1 MAVNNLNNANNGSA
15 IWDQLNKPYFKGP
28 PINAV
33 NAATELKRIDELE
46 NADKLVL
53 HIPKTE
59 TIYTR
64 KELVND
70 ATMGEDCATCYT
82 YVQKTLTFDDGKGG
96 EFQWKSPGTADCIWM
111 MNPNGDR
118 TFSKSTVN
126 MSDISHAV
134 EETWEVRERSL
145 SQTTFTVAEIREMS
159 KDGKS
164 LKTLF
169 GYSEQ
174 TTSYKYASAAIT
186 EGTVKYKNG
195 ASSAYQEVSLSK
207 KEIYNKCISFI
218 GAAFGGNTSD
228 MKLTDTQYNELFG
241 KTTGDEKSFAV
252 SVAKKREN
260 MQIRL
265 DKLNEYMEK
274 NLAVIRKKDPDSDI
288 LREFEDTCR
297 RLGTYSASDLTELVK
312 KMFAAQRSEDAGK

>member
-1 MAVNNLNNANNGSA
+1 MAVNNLNNANNGSK
-15 IWDQLNKPYFKGP
+15 IWDRLNKPYFKGQG
-28 PINAV
+28 INGT
-33 NAATELKRIDELE
+33 NITELKRIDELE

-59 TIYTR
+59 TIYRR

-70 ATMGEDCATCYT
+70 ATMGKDCATCYT

-111 MNPNGDR
+111 MNPTGDR

-126 MSDISHAV
+126 LSDISHAV

-145 SQTTFTVAEIREMS
+145 EKTTFTVAEIQEMS
-159 KDGKS
+159 KNGQSFKS
-164 LKTLF
+164 IF

-195 ASSAYQEVSLSK
+195 AEAAYRETAASSR
-207 KEIYNKCISFI
+207 EIYNKCISYI
-218 GAAFGGNTSD
+218 GAAFGDDTSD
-228 MKLTDTQYNELFG
+228 MKLSDTEYNELFG
-241 KTTGDEKSFAV
+241 KTSGNEKSFSTNA
-252 SVAKKREN
+252 AKKRDGRNKHLERIN
-260 MQIRL
+260 KYMNE
-265 DKLNEYMEK
+265 KLN
-274 NLAVIRKKDPDSDI
+274 AIHKKDPNSKFLQVFASTYEDIQAVKASDI
-288 LREFEDTCR
+288 AALVLLTSQN
-297 RLGTYSASDLTELVK
+297 SAIPK
-312 KMFAAQRSEDAGK
+312 K

>member
-1 MAVNNLNNANNGSA
+1 MALNNINNANNGSA
-15 IWDQLNKPYFKGP
+15 IWEQLGGKPYYKGQG
-28 PINAV
+28 INGTKI
-33 NAATELKRIDELE
+33 TEVHRIDELK

-64 KELVND
+64 KELIND

-96 EFQWKSPGTADCIWM
+96 GFQWKSNGTLDCIWM

-145 SQTTFTVAEIREMS
+145 EQSTFTVAQIQEMYKNGQS
-159 KDGKS
+159 FRS
-164 LKTLF
+164 IF

-195 ASSAYQEVSLSK
+195 AEAAYRETALSSREV
-207 KEIYNKCISFI
+207 YNKCISYI
-218 GAAFGGNTSD
+218 GAAFGEDTSD
-228 MKLTDTQYNELFG
+228 MKLSDTEYNKLFG
-241 KTTGDEKSFAV
+241 KTSGNERSFTASAAQKRDERN
-252 SVAKKREN
+252 KRLEHIN
-260 MQIRL
+260 KYMSE
-265 DKLNEYMEK
+265 KLNT
-274 NLAVIRKKDPDSDI
+274 IRKTDPNSIFLQSFTSTYNRLQTVKATDI
-288 LREFEDTCR
+288 
-297 RLGTYSASDLTELVK
+297 
-312 KMFAAQRSEDAGK
+312 AAIMLLFPSK

>member
-1 MAVNNLNNANNGSA
+1 MAINNLNNGNNGSA

-28 PINAV
+28 GINAV
-33 NAATELKRIDELE
+33 NAATELKRIDELK

-59 TIYTR
+59 TIYKR

-70 ATMGEDCATCYT
+70 ATMGKDCATCYT

-111 MNPNGDR
+111 TNPKGDR

-134 EETWEVRERSL
+134 EETWEVRERALEKTS
-145 SQTTFTVAEIREMS
+145 FTVAEIQEMS
-159 KDGKS
+159 KNGQSFKS
-164 LKTLF
+164 IF

-195 ASSAYQEVSLSK
+195 AEAAYRETAVSSR
-207 KEIYNKCISFI
+207 EIYNKCISYI
-218 GAAFGGNTSD
+218 GAAFGEDTSD
-228 MKLTDTQYNELFG
+228 MKLTQSQYDALFG
-241 KTTGDEKSFAV
+241 KTGGDEKSFSANAA
-252 SVAKKREN
+252 AKRNGREK
-260 MQIRL
+260 QLDRIR
-265 DKLNEYMEK
+265 DYMNGKLN
-274 NLAVIRKKDPDSDI
+274 AIHKKDPNSKFLQVFGSTYENLQTVSAKDI
-288 LREFEDTCR
+288 AVLV
-297 RLGTYSASDLTELVK
+297 LMASQNSAIPK
-312 KMFAAQRSEDAGK
+312 K

>member
-1 MAVNNLNNANNGSA
+1 MAINNLNNGNNGSA
-15 IWDQLNKPYFKGP
+15 IWDQINKPYFKGP
-28 PINAV
+28 GINAV

-59 TIYTR
+59 TIYKR

-70 ATMGEDCATCYT
+70 ATMGKDCATCYT

-111 MNPNGDR
+111 MNPTGDR

-145 SQTTFTVAEIREMS
+145 EKTSFTVAEIQEMS
-159 KDGKS
+159 KNGQSFKS
-164 LKTLF
+164 IF

-195 ASSAYQEVSLSK
+195 AEAAYRETAVSSR
-207 KEIYNKCISFI
+207 EIYNKCISYI
-218 GAAFGGNTSD
+218 GAAFGDDTSD
-228 MKLTDTQYNELFG
+228 MKLTETQYNELFG
-241 KTTGDEKSFAV
+241 KTSGNEKSF
-252 SVAKKREN
+252 SVNAAKKRDNLNKQLERVRDYMN
-260 MQIRL
+260 G
-265 DKLNEYMEK
+265 KLNAIHK
-274 NLAVIRKKDPDSDI
+274 NDPNSIFLQSFRNTYENLQAVKASDI
-288 LREFEDTCR
+288 AALV
-297 RLGTYSASDLTELVK
+297 LLTSQNPAIPK
-312 KMFAAQRSEDAGK
+312 K